1 MSEGP
6 EFELNLLVR
15 GGWYWKDTSASE
27 LKYHLV
33 HYIQTQMQYE
43 LRENDIEIKILSD
56 EDDDKHDSGEQRTQ
70 D

>member
-6 EFELNLLVR
+6 QFKLNLIIK
-15 GGWYWKDTSASE
+15 GGWYWRDTTANE
-27 LKYHLV
+27 LKRHLV
-33 HYIQTQMQYE
+33 HYIQNQMQYE
-43 LRENDIEIKILSD
+43 MRENDIEIEILSD